1 MCRGK
6 IPNISAAKLG
16 YFAISITWNG
26 QIHSTYISNIA
37 HESGILKNVKN
48 WETYRK
54 RLMLKS

>member
-6 IPNISAAKLG
+6 IPNISATKLG
-16 YFAISITWNG
+16 YFAISIIWNG

-37 HESGILKNVKN
+37 QESGILKNVKN

-54 RLMLKS
+54 RGSC